1 MAAAAQLDPS
11 IAQGVDHGASGSK
24 SPMIRQGGA
33 SWRGRYNAASVTV
46 LCFR

>member
-11 IAQGVDHGASGSK
+11 ITQGVDHGASGSK
-24 SPMIRQGGA
+24 TPMIRQGGA
-33 SWRGRYNAASVTV
+33 RWRGRYNAASVTV